1 MKLLLVV
8 LLATFVALCTSE
20 NIISFRTPSPVPE
33 KMQTATTDDKFLY
46 VVTYND
52 PAKIIKYKLG
62 TMERVDTMQFAVE
75 QNFTF
80 ATAATVDTK
89 KKYLYVY
96 GYQSLLA
103 YDPNSKYVGVPAVAR
118 VSIQNGEFE
127 LDSIQAVPKLNNYD
141 QIRNIFVNEDY
152 IYYTFTSAVSRSPIN
167 DLTSV
172 EIYETGLP
180 DYLDIATSIATD
192 PSDASQRIAYVANG
206 TETLRFKLKT
216 FEKLPSITLSGFFD
230 GNYVYSSYNTE
241 DSKRNKQA
249 YITRT
254 DLSTQ
259 ERVDVPI
266 GPLQAYL
273 AGVSYVVSFTKDTIT
288 NKLYAL
294 YRSEGTNVWSPHG
307 FTDLS
312 DATVYVID
320 DVTLTT
326 TSTITLP
333 DTNSYRGETSS
344 TPPPIFT
351 LIANGNAY
359 VATYKNVLWQYS
371 LSSAE
376 QPIKITLP
384 MYGIDTAISMIARQN
399 NLYYFSSK
407 MGVVRY
413 NFATGA
419 TSVINNVTS
428 SGGWMHVD
436 QNERYLYLQRYST
449 FIKYDLATGAELAS
463 RQNIQFLRVHGTY
476 SIDGVEYFLAGATN
490 SADYGIYDYDN
501 GKFIE
506 IIARPKRKHEKIAYA
521 VDSSNAIYYATYYDN
536 IVTVS
541 RSTKQGLQD
550 LFTFYFGSMKVY
562 SIAIDGDILYV
573 AQPQKLY
580 RFNVTLCSAN
590 ATLEECEPMNS
601 FNSGANSYLE
611 SYLVN
616 ELPLMFP
623 NGPYMFWS
631 NIITGELISVHKET
645 FCVEKIET
653 YSRAR
658 AHNAA
663 MSSDGTIFFGGYRAS
678 DYIRISSATAASNI
692 GVVKVTNNTN
702 VCKPATPVQETP
714 RPTAPTG
721 MSTDV
726 STTTVSPI
734 EIPRNGANVVLL
746 SNVLALVL
754 GIMLL

>member
-8 LLATFVALCTSE
+8 LLATVVALCTSE

-62 TMERVDTMQFAVE
+62 TIERVDTMQFAVE

-180 DYLDIATSIATD
+180 DSLEIATSIATD

-230 GNYVYSSYNTE
+230 GNYAYSSYNTE

-273 AGVSYVVSFTKDTIT
+273 AGVSYTVSFMKDIVT

-294 YRSEGTNVWSPHG
+294 YRSEGINVWSPHG
-307 FTDLS
+307 FTAWS

-326 TSTITLP
+326 TATITLP
-333 DTNSYRGETSS
+333 DTNSYIGETST

-359 VATYKNVLWQYS
+359 VATYKNVLCQYS

-376 QPIKITLP
+376 QPIKITLS
-384 MYGIDTAISMIARQN
+384 MHGIDTAISMIARQN

-428 SGGWMHVD
+428 SGRWMHVD

-449 FIKYDLATGAELAS
+449 FKKYDLSTGAELAS
-463 RQNIQFLRVHGTY
+463 RQNIRPLRVYGT
-476 SIDGVEYFLAGATN
+476 IDGVEYFFAGTL
-490 SADYGIYDYDN
+490 SEDLGVYDYDN
-501 GKFIE
+501 DKFIE
-506 IIARPKRKHEKIAYA
+506 IIATPNRKSDMTAYTF
-521 VDSSNAIYYATYYDN
+521 DSSKTIYYATYYDN
-536 IVTVS
+536 IVTVA
-541 RSTKQGLQD
+541 RSAKQEIQD
-550 LFTFYFGSMKVY
+550 LFTFYIDSDVY
-562 SIAIDGDILYV
+562 SIAIDRDILYV

-580 RFNVTLCSAN
+580 RFNVTMCTN
-590 ATLEECEPMNS
+590 TTLQECEPMNS
-601 FNSGANSYLE
+601 FKSGVYSHLE
-611 SYLVN
+611 SYVVN
-616 ELPLMFP
+616 AKPLMFP

-631 NIITGELISVHKET
+631 NIITGELMSVHKET

-653 YSRAR
+653 NSRAR

-663 MSSDGTIFFGGYRAS
+663 MSPDGTIFFGGYRAS

-692 GVVKVTNNTN
+692 GIVKVTNNTN
-702 VCKPATPVQETP
+702 VCKPASSVQETP

-721 MSTDV
+721 MSTDM